1 MRIGKLTLTILATFA
16 LASGI
21 FQPDAMAENDGFPMD
36 HSPADRA
43 LEGKRL
49 DTIHLA
55 MQDGYATL
63 DKVVVVS
70 PDCAFRGDTGATMRR
85 NVNKVGI
92 TQDMPFIG
100 QFFAATPRQGQLN
113 AGNQIGLAYN
123 DESTLYVELRTA
135 SAAPTA
141 DRGLLGALATSP
153 TTGQSAP
160 LAPNGAAAPF
170 AGFSVVNRDF
180 QFQVPMANF
189 AALAPVGAACGKDA
203 MTRLPP
209 LAPFF
214 AQPTG
219 TVHLLKGEM
228 IVLVKPSI
236 IAGY

>member
-1 MRIGKLTLTILATFA
+1 MRIGKLAWIILAAWA

-21 FQPDAMAENDGFPMD
+21 RPPDALAQDDRFPSD

-43 LEGKRL
+43 LEGARL

-55 MQDGYATL
+55 MKDSYATL
-63 DKVVVVS
+63 TQISVVTS
-70 PDCAFRGDTGATMRR
+70 DCAFRGDTSPTMRR

-113 AGNQIGLAYN
+113 AGNQIGLAYVQN
-123 DESTLYVELRTA
+123 STLYVDLRTA
-135 SAAPTA
+135 SAAASA
-141 DRGLLGALATSP
+141 DRSLLSALATDP
-153 TTGQSAP
+153 AGGQTAP
-160 LAPNGAAAPF
+160 FAPNGAATPF
-170 AGFSVVNRDF
+170 TGFSVVNRDF

-189 AALAPVGAACGKDA
+189 TALAPAGTACGKDA

-209 LAPFF
+209 LAPLF
-214 AQPTG
+214 AQAAG
-219 TVHLLKGEM
+219 SVHLLKGEM
-228 IVLVKPSI
+228 VVLVKPSI